1 MKKRK
6 KSDPVVSEIKR
17 ALDLGQF
24 ISYNRSWDFVREL
37 EDSKKRIDALVK
49 NGEAERAVGL
59 YEMFLSGCYEKAEE
73 IDDSGGNLGM
83 FFGQLF
89 CAWIKARQ
97 KAGCKADET
106 VQYVLKWMD
115 NDDYGFCYDIEQDIV
130 QVLNKAGFRLFRK
143 HFQDQLENAF
153 VPYKSESPKFIYDYP
168 ADVYRNAD
176 ILKNIYI
183 VKKDIQSYLSLCE
196 KTVAGP
202 KDCENIAMLY
212 KEKKR
217 FADALAWVEK
227 GLTLEK
233 KREWRNQSS
242 YGLTSMRQEL
252 LDKLGRREDA
262 FESAWSE
269 FKKHPSMH
277 GYDELMKYIPEQDFK
292 EWHEKA
298 LLEAKKA
305 SLSAFVEICR
315 KTKEWDI
322 LSECIISAEY
332 DKLEQ
337 ISHYITEKAAKGL
350 AKKHCR
356 AAAKIYGAMGMR
368 ILKKG
373 KSKYYG
379 YALEHF
385 RRAGKLYKKVDHE
398 QMWVSLVDR
407 VRKNHSRKYSFI
419 GDFEKIVA
427 GRWPDSPETFE
438 KRVRKR
444 WVKQTSD

>member
-6 KSDPVVSEIKR
+6 KSDPVVSEIER

-115 NDDYGFCYDIEQDIV
+115 NDDYGFCYDIEQDIA
-130 QVLNKAGFRLFRK
+130 QVLNKAEFQLFMK
-143 HFQDQLENAF
+143 HFQDQFENAF

-168 ADVYRNAD
+168 ADVYTNAD
-176 ILKNIYI
+176 ILKKIYI

-196 KTVAGP
+196 KTVASP

-212 KEKKR
+212 KEKKH
-217 FADALAWVEK
+217 FADALAWVEQ

-242 YGLTSMRQEL
+242 YRLTSMRQEL

-269 FKKHPSMH
+269 FKKHPSVH
-277 GYDELMKYIPEQDFK
+277 GYDELMKYIPKQDFK

-298 LLEAKKA
+298 LLEAKKT
-305 SLSAFVEICR
+305 SLSTFVEICI

-322 LSECIISAEY
+322 LSERIISVEY

-350 AKKHCR
+350 AKKHCP

-373 KSKYYG
+373 KTKYYW

-385 RRAGKLYKKVDHE
+385 QRAGKLYKKVGHE

-407 VRKNHSRKYSFI
+407 VRKDHSRKYSFI
-419 GDFEKIVA
+419 GDFEKIVS

>member
-6 KSDPVVSEIKR
+6 KSDPLVSEIER

-24 ISYNRSWDFVREL
+24 ISYNQSWDFVRKL
-37 EDSKKRIDALVK
+37 EDTKDRLDALVK
-49 NGEAERAVGL
+49 NREAERALGL
-59 YEMFLSGCYEKAEE
+59 YEMFLSGCYDKAEE

-115 NDDYGFCYDIEQDIV
+115 NDDYGFCYDIEQDIA
-130 QVLNKAGFRLFRK
+130 QVLNKAGFQLFRK
-143 HFQDQLENAF
+143 HFQDQFENAF
-153 VPYKSESPKFIYDYP
+153 VPYKSKPPKFIYDYP
-168 ADVYRNAD
+168 ADVYRSAD
-176 ILKNIYI
+176 ILKEIYI
-183 VKKDIQSYLSLCE
+183 VKKDIKSYLILCE
-196 KTVAGP
+196 KTVASP

-212 KEKKR
+212 KEKKH
-217 FADALAWVEK
+217 FTDALAWVEK
-227 GLTLEK
+227 GIALEK

-269 FKKHPSMH
+269 FKKYPSVY
-277 GYDELMKYIPEQDFK
+277 GYDELMKYIPKQDFK
-292 EWHEKA
+292 QWHEKA
-298 LLEAKKA
+298 VLEAKKT
-305 SLSAFVEICR
+305 SLPAFIEICS
-315 KTKEWDI
+315 KTKEWDK
-322 LSECIISAEY
+322 LSERIMSVEH

-337 ISHYITEKAAKGL
+337 ISHHITEKAAKGL

-368 ILKKG
+368 ILKKR
-373 KSKYYG
+373 KSKYYR

-385 RRAGKLYKKVDHE
+385 RSARRLYKKVDHE
-398 QMWVSLVDR
+398 QMWASLVDR

-419 GDFEKIVA
+419 GNFEKIVA
-427 GRWPDSPETFE
+427 GRGPESPETFE

>member
-6 KSDPVVSEIKR
+6 KSDPVVSEIER

-83 FFGQLF
+83 FFEQLF

-106 VQYVLKWMD
+106 VQYVLKWRD
-115 NDDYGFCYDIEQDIV
+115 NDDYGFCYDIEQDIA
-130 QVLNKAGFRLFRK
+130 QVLNKAGFQLFRK
-143 HFQDQLENAF
+143 HFQDQFENAF
-153 VPYKSESPKFIYDYP
+153 VPYKSKTSKFIYDYP
-168 ADVYRNAD
+168 ADVYRNVD
-176 ILKNIYI
+176 ILKKIYI

-196 KTVAGP
+196 KTVASP

-212 KEKKR
+212 KKKKR

-269 FKKHPSMH
+269 FKKYPSVY
-277 GYDELMKYIPEQDFK
+277 GYDELMKYIGKQDFK

-298 LLEAKKA
+298 LLEAKKT
-305 SLSAFVEICR
+305 SLSAFIEICS

-322 LSECIISAEY
+322 LSERIISVEY

-373 KSKYYG
+373 KSKYYR

-385 RRAGKLYKKVDHE
+385 RRARKLYKKVDHE
-398 QMWVSLVDR
+398 QMWASLVDR
-407 VRKNHSRKYSFI
+407 VRKDHSRKYSFI
-419 GDFEKIVA
+419 GDFEKIVS
-427 GRWPDSPETFE
+427 GRGLDSPETFE